1 MNAFRRTIF
10 ATMTFAAIMAVAAV
24 LSPRVAVGQN
34 LVGFKMPSD
43 NVYCMLE
50 TPYNDNGLRCDIREV
65 TNSLPPKPASCQF
78 AWGKSFEIT
87 PNGSVGTRI
96 CVSDAVYDPTFP
108 TVAYGTQWSKGGFLC
123 KSAETGLTCTNAAGH
138 GFMISKEEQKLF

>member
-1 MNAFRRTIF
+1 MNAFRRAIFETI
-10 ATMTFAAIMAVAAV
+10 TFAGIIILAASV
-24 LSPRVAVGQN
+24 SPRIAAQS
-34 LVGFKMPSD
+34 LVEFKMPS
-43 NVYCMLE
+43 NNIYCMLE
-50 TPYNDNGLRCDIREV
+50 TPYNDDGLRCDIREV
-65 TNSLPPKPASCQF
+65 TDSLPPQPASCQF

-108 TVAYGTQWSKGGFLC
+108 TLAYGMQWNQGGVGC

-138 GFMISKEEQKLF
+138 GFMISKEVQKLF

>member
-1 MNAFRRTIF
+1 MNAFGRAVLA
-10 ATMTFAAIMAVAAV
+10 ATTFAGMILAAALLPRMAVA
-24 LSPRVAVGQN
+24 QD
-34 LVGFKMPSD
+34 LVGFKMPSN

-65 TNSLPPKPASCQF
+65 TNPLPPQPASCQF

-96 CVSDAVYDPTFP
+96 CVSDAVYDPKFP
-108 TVAYGTQWSKGGFLC
+108 TLDYGTQWNKGGFLC
-123 KSAETGLTCTNAAGH
+123 KSAASGLTCSNAAGH